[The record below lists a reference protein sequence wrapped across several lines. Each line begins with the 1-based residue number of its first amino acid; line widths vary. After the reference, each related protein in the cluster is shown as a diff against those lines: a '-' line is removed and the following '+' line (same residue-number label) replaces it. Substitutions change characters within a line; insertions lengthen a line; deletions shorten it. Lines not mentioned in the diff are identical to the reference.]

1 MVKIRLARHG
11 AKKRPYYRI
20 VVADARCPRDGKFID
35 DIGRYNPLTWRS
47 ATSGWP
53 TALSPPT
60 RLPPSSRSSASR
72 RKLMAAQTEEIAGL
86 VESVI
91 RPLIDN
97 PDDLVID
104 ARETEDGSIF
114 VEVRVNEE
122 DAGKVI
128 GRQGRV
134 IKAIR
139 TLARAA
145 ASSTNTH
152 VDVELLD

>member
-1 MVKIRLARHG
+1 
-11 AKKRPYYRI
+11 
-20 VVADARCPRDGKFID
+20 
-35 DIGRYNPLTWRS
+35 
-47 ATSGWP
+47 
-53 TALSPPT
+53 
-60 RLPPSSRSSASR
+60 
-72 RKLMAAQTEEIAGL
+72 MAAQTEEIAGL

-104 ARETEDGSIF
+104 ARETEDDSIF

-134 IKAIR
+134 VKEIRVLMKAVAQR
-139 TLARAA
+139 QGKKV
-145 ASSTNTH
+145 S
-152 VDVELLD
+152 VEILD